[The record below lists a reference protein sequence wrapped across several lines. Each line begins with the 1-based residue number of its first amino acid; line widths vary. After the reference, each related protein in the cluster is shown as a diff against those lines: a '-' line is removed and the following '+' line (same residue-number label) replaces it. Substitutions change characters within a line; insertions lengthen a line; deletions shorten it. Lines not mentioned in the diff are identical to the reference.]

1 MKESDNSDARIQF
14 EVDSDDEFG
23 ESYEEPGKLTAEQVQ
38 GSVVYTVDWTISSVI
53 EQIDADPNDP
63 EAQGVIYTSPPFQRR
78 TAWNAKRQSLYI
90 ESLMLGLPVPP
101 LVLAESLTN
110 PSQFY
115 VLDGKQRLTALK
127 AFVKGV
133 PNKLKL
139 SGLELLDDRV
149 GGLDYDQIRLRSDTR
164 KLIQTMY
171 AQPIRT
177 TVVRNWRTPALLH
190 LIFSRLNKAS
200 VPLASHELRQALYP
214 GNLTNFVNR
223 ESANSEPL
231 LRARRL
237 KEADTRLRDAET
249 LLRYIGFKTNI
260 SKYGGDLRDFLDRV
274 LSGGND
280 HFSEISDDLD
290 FLLEGLERAVDV
302 TFEIF
307 GRTAFLRFDAEREKY
322 MPRFNVA
329 VFDLMTWYFSDP
341 RVAEMSRNRSAQVVE
356 AFENLCLTN
365 QQFASYLIATTKRY
379 DAVTGR
385 LKIWGESL
393 GQAIGTE
400 LDFRDFQVP
409 FLPIAPRKA

>member
-1 MKESDNSDARIQF
+1 MKNSDSRDTRIEF
-14 EVDSDDEFG
+14 EVDPDDEFG

-63 EAQGVIYTSPPFQRR
+63 EAQGVIYTTPPFQRR

-127 AFVKGV
+127 SFIKGA
-133 PNKLKL
+133 PNKLRL
-139 SGLELLDDRV
+139 TGLELLDDRV
-149 GGLDYDQIRLRSDTR
+149 GGHDYDQIRLNSDTR

-177 TVVRNWRTPALLH
+177 IVVRNWRTPALLH

-214 GNLTNFVNR
+214 GSLTNFVNH
-223 ESANSEPL
+223 ESANSQPIL
-231 LRARRL
+231 DARRL
-237 KEADTRLRDAET
+237 KDADSRLRDAET
-249 LLRYIGFKTNI
+249 LLRYIGFKTNV

-280 HFSEISDDLD
+280 HFNEISDDLVE
-290 FLLEGLERAVDV
+290 LLARLELAIKV

-307 GRTAFLRFDAEREKY
+307 GRTAFLRFDAERAKY

-329 VFDLMTWYFSDP
+329 VFDVMTWYFSDP
-341 RVAEMSRNRSAQVVE
+341 RLAELSRANGESVVD
-356 AFENLCLTN
+356 AFENLCTTN
-365 QQFASYLIATTKRY
+365 QQFASYLISTTKRY

-385 LKIWGESL
+385 LGLWGEAL
-393 GQAIGTE
+393 GQALGIE
-400 LDFRDFQVP
+400 LDYRDFQTS